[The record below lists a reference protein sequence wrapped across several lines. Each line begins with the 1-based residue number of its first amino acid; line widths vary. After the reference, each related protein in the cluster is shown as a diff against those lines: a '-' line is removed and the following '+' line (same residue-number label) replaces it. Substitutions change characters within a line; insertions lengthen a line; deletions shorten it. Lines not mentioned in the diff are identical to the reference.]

1 MSALNLGDEV
11 ALGDIPLDPDTIGS
25 LQREF
30 VVLAPSSRNSAATPS
45 APPKSAN
52 APPNSTP
59 NSMPGANAHSAPS
72 PMAPSTPA
80 TKKSATAAKSSTA
93 PSSSP
98 SASTPKANAWSNAT
112 TVNDPNNTT
121 SVFTVRDSVPIIN
134 ADKCFL
140 RLGSPSCFLRV
151 SLGDHEESLRT
162 LQADAETLAGPADGF
177 L

>member
-1 MSALNLGDEV
+1 MNSRPHRRRRLCHLLPVTFKNMSICGTDPQLGHGFFQLTLNQYTLTD
-11 ALGDIPLDPDTIGS
+11 
-25 LQREF
+25 
-30 VVLAPSSRNSAATPS
+30 
-45 APPKSAN
+45 
-52 APPNSTP
+52 
-59 NSMPGANAHSAPS
+59 
-72 PMAPSTPA
+72 
-80 TKKSATAAKSSTA
+80 
-93 PSSSP
+93 
-98 SASTPKANAWSNAT
+98 ANAWSNAT

-151 SLGDHEESLRT
+151 SPGDHEESLRT

>member
-1 MSALNLGDEV
+1 MSICGT
-11 ALGDIPLDPDTIGS
+11 DP
-25 LQREF
+25 QRS
-30 VVLAPSSRNSAATPS
+30 VSRNPAVTNVSIEGLSAGTM
-45 APPKSAN
+45 
-52 APPNSTP
+52 TD
-59 NSMPGANAHSAPS
+59 
-72 PMAPSTPA
+72 
-80 TKKSATAAKSSTA
+80 
-93 PSSSP
+93 
-98 SASTPKANAWSNAT
+98 ANAWSNAT

-151 SLGDHEESLRT
+151 SPGDHEESLRT